1 MIYSTYSDTVLI
13 LFLTNWIH
21 FKYFSAPTATKP
33 PAAKEEKSEDVPE
46 VLIESRITVR
56 EVIEGGPWK
65 KDDEGHWRSTTVI
78 KRIKFK
84 PLPDPLLRAET
95 IGTKWA
101 YDGARWAPI
110 PVTA

>member
-1 MIYSTYSDTVLI
+1 MQSTVQIQRQYLLI
-13 LFLTNWIH
+13 FAVTEL
-21 FKYFSAPTATKP
+21 KYFSAPTATEP
-33 PAAKEEKSEDVPE
+33 PATKEEKSEDVPE
-46 VLIESRITVR
+46 AVMERITVR

-65 KDDEGHWRSTTVI
+65 KDDEGHWKSTTI
-78 KRIKFK
+78 IRRIKFK
-84 PLPDPLLRAET
+84 PLPDPLIRAET